1 LIVGKCNEEI
11 LNVIYR
17 FIKKILETE
26 FTGIQMGLV
35 VQKGHVGG
43 GGGGDA
49 GGLGDGDGDGVG
61 LGKSGVR
68 NIRKKKLYMTNITY
82 YIEPDI

>member
-1 LIVGKCNEEI
+1 
-11 LNVIYR
+11 
-17 FIKKILETE
+17 
-26 FTGIQMGLV
+26 MGLV

-43 GGGGDA
+43 GSA
-49 GGLGDGDGDGVG
+49 EGGLVDGDGDGDGVG

-82 YIEPDI
+82 YIDPDI